1 MPLALRFRR
10 PLGVGPG
17 TKRKAYLVL
26 VLALSDTSA
35 AFFYHGTT
43 HAFRP
48 QSSALLASIKSSSSS
63 SDLQEVKRNHRISLL
78 CKGIGMAE
86 DQANKLLDKRPQ
98 LLRYSETKMIK
109 TTDFFFFEI
118 GLSKEEYIKM
128 ISLYPNVF
136 MYSVDKRL
144 RPTVAFFRDEIG
156 SSKWK
161 WIACRYPQI
170 FSHSVD
176 ITLRPRA
183 SFMIESLGL
192 ERRADLAHIASK
204 FPPVFWLPECNIL
217 SKMAYLKEAL
227 ELSTSELRNVLVTF
241 PQVLGLSL
249 EKNLQPTIEFLL
261 SEDGAE
267 LDVKYLKYFVLYQ
280 PALLAYSLDN
290 RIRPRIRRMKASGIS
305 FAYSPPTIMSYTNN
319 AFDEWLEDQTA
330 SWSISD

>member
-1 MPLALRFRR
+1 
-10 PLGVGPG
+10 
-17 TKRKAYLVL
+17 
-26 VLALSDTSA
+26 
-35 AFFYHGTT
+35 
-43 HAFRP
+43 
-48 QSSALLASIKSSSSS
+48 
-63 SDLQEVKRNHRISLL
+63 
-78 CKGIGMAE
+78 MAE

-98 LLRYSETKMIK
+98 LLRYSQTKMIK
-109 TTDFFFFEI
+109 TTDFFFFEV

-128 ISLYPNVF
+128 ISLYPSVF

-144 RPTVAFFRDEIG
+144 RPTVAFFRDEIC

-176 ITLRPRA
+176 NTLRPRA

-204 FPPVFWLPECNIL
+204 FPPVFWLPEDNIL
-217 SKMAYLKEAL
+217 TKMAYLKEAL

-261 SEDGAE
+261 SQDGAE

-290 RIRPRIRRMKASGIS
+290 RIRPRIRRMKKSGIS
-305 FAYSPPTIMSYTNN
+305 FAYAPPTIMSYTNST
-319 AFDEWLEDQTA
+319 FDEWLEEQTT